1 MVVLTCPAAVVAEQ
15 ALMTTFLP
23 AEALMT
29 TFLPAAAAAPPPQM
43 TAEGAVWQAGAEGLT
58 LLRSDNVTGYRGVY
72 FATRASL
79 PYEAKVWRGGKP
91 VHLGTFATA
100 EEAALCYA
108 RSPEAQAAVAAAAA
122 APPAPPPMTAEE
134 AVRQADA
141 EGLTL
146 LKADNT
152 AGYKGVTFDRH
163 YPTKSG
169 KSYKAK
175 VTRGGKSVHLGTFAT
190 AEEAALCFAKTVA
203 EQSSM
208 VDEWLNL

>member
-23 AEALMT
+23 AEALMN

-79 PYEAKVWRGGKP
+79 PYEAKVWRGDKN
-91 VHLGTFATA
+91 VYLGCFATV
-100 EEAALCYA
+100 EEAALTFA
-108 RSPEAQAAVAAAAA
+108 QTPEAQAAVAAAAA

-146 LKADNT
+146 LKANNT
-152 AGYKGVTFDRH
+152 AGYKGVSYDRIRAK
-163 YPTKSG
+163 P
-169 KSYKAK
+169 YKAE
-175 VTRGGKSVHLGTFAT
+175 VRRGGKQVHLGTFAT
-190 AEEAALCFAKTVA
+190 PEEAALCYAKTVA

-208 VDEWLNL
+208 VDAWLNL